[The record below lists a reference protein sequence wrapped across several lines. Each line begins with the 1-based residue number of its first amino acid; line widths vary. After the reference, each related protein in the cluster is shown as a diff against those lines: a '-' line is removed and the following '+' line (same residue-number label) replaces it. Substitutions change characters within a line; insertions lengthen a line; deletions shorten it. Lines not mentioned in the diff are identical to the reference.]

1 MILREWTEGDLP
13 KISEM
18 ERAYFDGDAWTEKM
32 LLDTMSSP
40 FSWTILAEE
49 GGQVCGYACLFV
61 LFEEAEV
68 QNIAVDIP
76 FRKQGYGDK
85 LLAFLH
91 DFAKEQ
97 GAEIS
102 FLEVRVSNAAAIGLY
117 RKHGYEIYGERS
129 RYYPDGESAYVMRKS
144 L

>member
-1 MILREWTEGDLP
+1 MQIRLWEEKDLDF
-13 KISEM
+13 IAQAE
-18 ERAYFDGDAWTEKM
+18 ERCFSDPWSKDSLAAAMK
-32 LLDTMSSP
+32 SP
-40 FSWTILAEE
+40 FIHCFLIEE